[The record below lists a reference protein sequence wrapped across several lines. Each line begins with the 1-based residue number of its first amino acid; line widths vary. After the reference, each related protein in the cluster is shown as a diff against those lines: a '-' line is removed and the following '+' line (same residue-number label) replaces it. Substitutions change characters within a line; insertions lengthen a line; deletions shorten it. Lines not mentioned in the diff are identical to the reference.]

1 MHEHQPHQPHQQL
14 SPEPLLGVT
23 TRTQGCS
30 GTPGAEQEPGDFPR
44 SRGVACPQQQ
54 RSASSLQQPCS
65 LPTLSG
71 SLCLALGQPLAAPG
85 QRSPGSSILRGGFS
99 ILGGGFSILRVGFS
113 IFRGVFRI
121 LVEGYSIFGEGLQHP
136 LAPRTPNLA
145 KTCLVP
151 TTPRVLPGDTLTPPA
166 LGARLSPAQGQIGSV
181 PPARSEIRRG
191 VGSCWYHLLN

>member
-1 MHEHQPHQPHQQL
+1 M
-14 SPEPLLGVT
+14 
-23 TRTQGCS
+23 
-30 GTPGAEQEPGDFPR
+30 
-44 SRGVACPQQQ
+44 ACPQAQ

-85 QRSPGSSILRGGFS
+85 QRSLGSRILRVGLSILRGS
-99 ILGGGFSILRVGFS
+99 FS
-113 IFRGVFRI
+113 IFRGGFSL
-121 LVEGYSIFGEGLQHP
+121 LVEDYSILGEGLQHP

-145 KTCLVP
+145 QTRLVP
-151 TTPRVLPGDTLTPPA
+151 TTLRVLPGNILTLTA

-181 PPARSEIRRG
+181 LPARREIRRG

>member
-1 MHEHQPHQPHQQL
+1 M
-14 SPEPLLGVT
+14 
-23 TRTQGCS
+23 
-30 GTPGAEQEPGDFPR
+30 
-44 SRGVACPQQQ
+44 ACPQAQ

-85 QRSPGSSILRGGFS
+85 QRSLGSRILRVGLSILRGSFS
-99 ILGGGFSILRVGFS
+99 IFRGGFS
-113 IFRGVFRI
+113 IFRGGFSL
-121 LVEGYSIFGEGLQHP
+121 LVEDYSILEEGLQHP

-145 KTCLVP
+145 QTRLVP
-151 TTPRVLPGDTLTPPA
+151 TTLRVLPGNILTLTA

-181 PPARSEIRRG
+181 LPARREIRRG